1 MVTELE
7 RRGRDWTDLEYEG
20 YSERYAPRFV
30 TQTFSIAGSDRGR
43 PFAAAVV
50 DLYTLNADD
59 LIVMKDTYWKYP
71 VG

>member
-1 MVTELE
+1 M
-7 RRGRDWTDLEYEG
+7 
-20 YSERYAPRFV
+20 
-30 TQTFSIAGSDRGR
+30 TQTFSIAGRDRGR

>member
-1 MVTELE
+1 
-7 RRGRDWTDLEYEG
+7 
-20 YSERYAPRFV
+20 
-30 TQTFSIAGSDRGR
+30 
-43 PFAAAVV
+43 V